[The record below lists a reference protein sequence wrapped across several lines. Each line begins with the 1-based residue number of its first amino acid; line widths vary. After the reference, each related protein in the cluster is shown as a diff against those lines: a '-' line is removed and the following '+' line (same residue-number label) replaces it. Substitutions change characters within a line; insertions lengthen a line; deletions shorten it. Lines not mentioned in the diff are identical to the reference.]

1 MCCISSCENIKEGKR
16 CQEKCALVVG
26 PVRGERPVDGR
37 GGLHVGPVGGSNPAH
52 KLLFVHVPGVP
63 VGVRQAYIRVHN
75 ELGVAQT
82 QVVVAQ
88 ERALRG
94 CALALLVAPAGKDGS
109 CLELASLGW
118 QHDNILVRALEMSAV

>member
-1 MCCISSCENIKEGKR
+1 MTDQNDACGLMNSICAALAAVRTFKEGKR
-16 CQEKCALVVG
+16 CQERRALVVG

-52 KLLFVHVPGVP
+52 ELLFVHVPGVL
-63 VGVRQAYIRVHN
+63 VGVRQAHIRVHD

-94 CALALLVAPAGKDGS
+94 CALALLVAPA
-109 CLELASLGW
+109 
-118 QHDNILVRALEMSAV
+118 